1 MLLPFTVAAWIL
13 PVGALVV
20 LGTVR
25 PAWPSPASEIVTV
38 LPRDAIPSIDA
49 PRFVS
54 ARDAM
59 KFMAPDEMVI
69 GFEVGGE
76 ARAYSV
82 PLLSAHEIVNDQIRG
97 RAIAVTW

>member
-1 MLLPFTVAAWIL
+1 MRFRLIGWFFLLGLAAAW
-13 PVGALVV
+13 GAQ
-20 LGTVR
+20 
-25 PAWPSPASEIVTV
+25 PAWASPADEIVTV

-69 GFEVGGE
+69 GLEMEGE

-82 PLLSAHEIVNDQIRG
+82 PLLSTHEIVNDRMRG
-97 RAIAVTW
+97 RDVAVTW